1 MSRRQLENVS
11 DDKLKGQKRRL
22 PNVIFNVKL
31 CEGCRKE
38 LTKEEIKDGVEY
50 CDDCMDEI
58 IENSDIPVWEC

>member
-1 MSRRQLENVS
+1 MSTRQLENVEES
-11 DDKLKGQKRRL
+11 GLKGQKRRL
-22 PNVIFNVKL
+22 PNVIFNTNL
-31 CEGCRKE
+31 CEGCRRP